1 MVHLVV
7 HLAYEARVAWP
18 VHYRWMYPIERYLGK
33 LKNFVRNKAQSEANI
48 AEAYLA
54 DECVVFCSRY
64 LKSNNLLHNHGARH
78 KETPN
83 VEFPSLAMFP
93 QVGRPTKGCQVVT
106 LDNKT
111 LAQAHRYIISNCS
124 ELQPYREEFKNE
136 LKRRYRYGRRPTNS
150 QLDDMVRM
158 QFAEWFARRV
168 DRTNEQIDDLD
179 RRALSRGPNSVAF
192 SYQGFNVNGFAFR
205 TMESEQNKKIQK
217 SGIMVQS
224 MHDKDDHES
233 TYYGR
238 LNDVISLDY
247 GSRGRIVL
255 FRCDWVNTTSG
266 TKFDSLGFTMVNFSR
281 LIHTGEREEH
291 EPFILASQ
299 AEMVYY
305 VRDPK

>member
-1 MVHLVV
+1 MV
-7 HLAYEARVAWP
+7 
-18 VHYRWMYPIERYLGK
+18 
-33 LKNFVRNKAQSEANI
+33 Q
-48 AEAYLA
+48 
-54 DECVVFCSRY
+54 
-64 LKSNNLLHNHGARH
+64 
-78 KETPN
+78 
-83 VEFPSLAMFP
+83 
-93 QVGRPTKGCQVVT
+93 
-106 LDNKT
+106 
-111 LAQAHRYIISNCS
+111 
-124 ELQPYREEFKNE
+124 
-136 LKRRYRYGRRPTNS
+136 
-150 QLDDMVRM
+150 M

-179 RRALSRGPNSVAF
+179 LRALSRGPNSVAF

-205 TMESEQNKKIQK
+205 TMESEQNKKVQN

-247 GSRGRIVL
+247 GSRGKIVL

-266 TKFDSLGFTMVNFSR
+266 TKIDSLGFAMVNFSR

-305 VRDPK
+305 VRDPKEEDWFCVIRHTPRDTYNMGDEDDIDTMQFVDNNFSSIQSLLSDINEEDVELTRSDVEGSIVDGMSVVGNETDDENSN